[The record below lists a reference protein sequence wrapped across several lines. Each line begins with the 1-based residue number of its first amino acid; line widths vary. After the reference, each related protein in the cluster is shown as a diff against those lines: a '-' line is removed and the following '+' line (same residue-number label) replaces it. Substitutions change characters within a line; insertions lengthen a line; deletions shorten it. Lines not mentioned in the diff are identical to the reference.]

1 MKITV
6 IGAARSGLAAARLA
20 ASQGESVFVTD
31 AKAPEHLSGAITTLD
46 ELGIPYE
53 AGGHTDKALKCDLAI
68 VSPGVPPS
76 NPLRMQL
83 EAQGTPVIGEMEYA
97 SRFLS
102 NRIVAITG
110 TNGKTT
116 TTALTAHVLNGGGV
130 PAIVAGNIGTPLSSV
145 IGDVRPETV
154 IVVEASSYQLDTTVT
169 FRPYVSMILNI
180 TPDHLGYH
188 GSYEQYVKSKWKIFA
203 NQVEG
208 DVVVLNADDAD
219 AAAAHS
225 QARCHTLFFSTRS
238 EVEGAFVRGGEVVLR
253 DSQHIEET
261 LMPVRRLG
269 LAGLHNT
276 YNSLA
281 AACASR
287 AFQLRNEDIRD
298 SLSSFSGVE
307 HRLETVRVIENVKW
321 VNDSKATNVN
331 AAWFALSSFDRPI
344 VWIAGGRGDNND
356 YSSLDEL
363 VETNVKAIVCIGEE
377 ADAIFNRW
385 CTKIR
390 CTRAVNM
397 DDAVHQA
404 AELAHDHD
412 IVLLSPACK
421 SFDMFTSFEERG
433 QVFKELVNGL

>member
-1 MKITV
+1 MKLTI

-31 AKAPEHLSGAITTLD
+31 AKSAEQLTTAIATLD
-46 ELGIPYE
+46 ELDIPYE
-53 AGGHTDKALKCDLAI
+53 ADGHTDRALKCDLAI
-68 VSPGVPPS
+68 VSPGVPPT
-76 NPLRMQL
+76 NPLRQQL
-83 EAQGTPVIGEMEYA
+83 SAIGIPVIGEMEYA
-97 SRFLS
+97 SRFLT

-116 TTALTAHVLNGGGV
+116 TTALTAHVLNAGGV
-130 PAIVAGNIGTPLSSV
+130 PAVVAGNIGVPLSSV
-145 IGDVRPETV
+145 VGDLRTEDVV
-154 IVVEASSYQLDTTVT
+154 VVEASSYQLDTIRD
-169 FRPYVSMILNI
+169 FHPYVSAILNI
-180 TPDHLGYH
+180 SPDHLGYH
-188 GSYEQYVKSKWKIFA
+188 GTYEQYVHAKWKIFM
-203 NQVEG
+203 NQVDS

-219 AAAAHS
+219 AAAAHPHV
-225 QARCHTLFFSTRS
+225 RCSTAFFSTRS
-238 EVEGAFVRGGEVVLR
+238 EVEGAFVRGGEIVLR
-253 DSQHIEET
+253 DSQHIEEI

-307 HRLETVRVIENVKW
+307 HRLETVRVIDQVKW

-390 CTRAVNM
+390 CTKAVSM

-404 AELAHDHD
+404 ADLAHDHD

-433 QVFKELVNGL
+433 QVYKEFVNAL